1 MSDSTGGGG
10 AMSGVGWTLGAV
22 GALAVGAANTAVPV
36 MRWIGARIGQ
46 VDGE

>member
-22 GALAVGAANTAVPV
+22 GALAVGAALGRTQVE
-36 MRWIGARIGQ
+36 MR
-46 VDGE
+46 